1 MKGIYSKYFDRTI
14 EIEKYMFEI
23 GDLMNV
29 YKVINKYED
38 IQDFDLE
45 RCDEVVKSFGL
56 DKMRDVYFH
65 QSR

>member
-1 MKGIYSKYFDRTI
+1 
-14 EIEKYMFEI
+14 MFEI

>member
-1 MKGIYSKYFDRTI
+1 VKGIYSKYFDRTI